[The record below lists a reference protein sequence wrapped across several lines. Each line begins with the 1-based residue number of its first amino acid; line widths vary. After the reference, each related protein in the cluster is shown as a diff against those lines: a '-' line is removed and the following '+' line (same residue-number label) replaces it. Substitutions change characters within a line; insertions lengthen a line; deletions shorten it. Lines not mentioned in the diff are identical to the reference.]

1 MSNVATLPVE
11 ERPGSVQV
19 VQQDFSSQ
27 GLLMDFAKINAMQSL
42 AEAMATAAIAV
53 PQHFRGKPGDCLAV
67 VMQAAQWGMNPFAV
81 AQKTHVVNGALGY
94 EAQLVNAVVQA
105 SGAIDGRF
113 HYEYRGE
120 GANVECRVGAV
131 IRGERDITWGEWL
144 SAASVTTKN
153 SPLWK
158 TNPKQQL
165 GYLQVKNWARA
176 HTPGAILGVY
186 STDELEDFPV
196 RDMGTAEVVETFQA
210 PAASKTESMRNKI
223 AAKRG
228 KAGEEV
234 TLDSVLKAIEAAR
247 NNADLTKAA
256 EQAVT
261 LGNDEDKAKA
271 RAAYSEKLAE
281 LKRAATQPNPETGE
295 IQDPDDE
302 ALRQVEQGTAGGDPV
317 MTYAEVADKLN
328 KATNEDQLAEAADLI
343 QYVGST
349 TQRDELGGV
358 YKRKADEFKAA
369 K

>member
-1 MSNVATLPVE
+1 MTNVATLPVE
-11 ERPGSVQV
+11 ERPGNVQV

-105 SGAIDGRF
+105 SGAIEGRF

-196 RDMGTAEVVETFQA
+196 RDMGAAEVVGDQETKPASNSRTNALKEHLGVGKKKAA
-210 PAASKTESMRNKI
+210 PAAPDLAEVI
-223 AAKRG
+223 AAI
-228 KAGEEV
+228 
-234 TLDSVLKAIEAAR
+234 S
-247 NNADLTKAA
+247 AA
-256 EQAVT
+256 ETPEAMQAAADMAAK
-261 LGNDEDKAKA
+261 LASDDDKAEAGKRYKA
-271 RAAYSEKLAE
+271 RLQE
-281 LKRAATQPNPETGE
+281 LKKATTQSDAPT
-295 IQDPDDE
+295 
-302 ALRQVEQGTAGGDPV
+302 V
-317 MTYAEVADKLN
+317 TYAAVAERLN
-328 KATNEDQLAEAADLI
+328 KAEDVDLLDVAADFI
-343 QYVGST
+343 SQVQSPE
-349 TQRDELGGV
+349 QQEELRELYHSRRATLTG
-358 YKRKADEFKAA
+358 EQ
-369 K
+369 